1 MKSAIGF
8 GLLSIALLFFSGC
21 PTIDPLKDLPQT
33 EYDQAQKYRARIAK
47 YHFDQYAPDEFQS
60 AENSFKDGE
69 GNMKKDNLAA
79 KKSLD
84 EANAD
89 YKVVMQKGI
98 AAARKVEDDQISAVR
113 EKADEIKAPV
123 AAAAEYKD
131 AKDTYDKAA
140 ELADAENWEE
150 AQPLFQ
156 EAKRKY
162 ETAYETAKTKKE
174 KADAQFEKTQKAKDA
189 LDAQQGGEQAE

>member
-21 PTIDPLKDLPQT
+21 PTFDPLKDLPQT
-33 EYDQAQKYRARIAK
+33 EYDTAQKYRARIEK
-47 YHFDQYAPDEFQS
+47 FHFDQYAPDQFQAAES
-60 AENSFKDGE
+60 AFKSGE

-98 AAARKVEDDQISAVR
+98 AAARKIEDEQISAVR
-113 EKADEIKAPV
+113 EKADGIKASV
-123 AAAAEYKD
+123 AAETEYNAAKD
-131 AKDTYDKAA
+131 AYDQAA
-140 ELADAENWEE
+140 KLADEENWEE

-156 EAKRKY
+156 AAKQKY
-162 ETAYETAKTKKE
+162 ESAYETAKAKKE
-174 KADAQFEKTQKAKDA
+174 KADAQFEKTKQAQDA
-189 LDAQQGGEQAE
+189 LNAQQGGAKTE